1 MASRR
6 IAASAINWAAIAER
20 VPASQKTSFTAFK
33 SKSDKY
39 LRRLV
44 KKFGSGDIIIFRRLI
59 LVQILNVL
67 LSAVHFSVMA
77 NPENPPKIDWAAY
90 KNSVPIAGMVDT
102 FQKQYEAL
110 KVPYPADNISSQ
122 VDQQKQQ
129 IAKEIED
136 FKKTSGTRIAEHE
149 KEIGHLNSLLPYAAM
164 TMEDFA
170 EAFPEQ
176 ALDPLNRPT
185 FWPHD
190 AEEQQ
195 PRKEPESHDH

>member
-1 MASRR
+1 
-6 IAASAINWAAIAER
+6 
-20 VPASQKTSFTAFK
+20 
-33 SKSDKY
+33 
-39 LRRLV
+39 
-44 KKFGSGDIIIFRRLI
+44 
-59 LVQILNVL
+59 
-67 LSAVHFSVMA
+67 MA

-90 KNSVPIAGMVDT
+90 KNTVPVAGMVEN

-110 KVPYPADNISSQ
+110 KIPYPADNVSAQ

-136 FKKTSGTRIAEHE
+136 FKKSSAARISEHE
-149 KEIGHLNSLLPYAAM
+149 KAIAHLNSLLPFSAM

-170 EAFPEQ
+170 EAYPDM
-176 ALDPLNRPT
+176 AMDPINKPT

-190 AEEQQ
+190 AAEQE